1 MGQVLDAK
9 LGGRKTARH
18 VLCLN
23 KSVRSRHCPFSRM
36 ALALPVHRN
45 GQRDSHA
52 DMPDTPSS
60 PLPFFEVTNS
70 KRTPAERPTCE
81 PRKGRVLLTNASK
94 AHITWASIVALLL
107 LCPGICEILRD
118 RDKAL
123 YKRLLQYVGFCGQT
137 GNAMPAFVHTHV
149 RRTVRSRKHHKS
161 NPIFLNARLFVP

>member
-9 LGGRKTARH
+9 PGGRKTARH
-18 VLCLN
+18 LLCLN

-123 YKRLLQYVGFCGQT
+123 YKRLLQYVGCLRPDRQRYAGIC
-137 GNAMPAFVHTHV
+137 AY
-149 RRTVRSRKHHKS
+149 
-161 NPIFLNARLFVP
+161 ARPQDRAQSKTSQK